1 MGRRRLGVFGVFG
14 RLGRR
19 RAGVESVTIIIYP
32 TGGLHWAR
40 TSLCI
45 RTFRGRVVGRQGAG
59 EITVKLTLAL
69 DIGIRDIIF
78 SMSLGERFETKQF
91 ILRRTVLKT
100 PPSTLIDQTT
110 VIELGIILVDKIY
123 FGV

>member
-1 MGRRRLGVFGVFG
+1 M
-14 RLGRR
+14 
-19 RAGVESVTIIIYP
+19 TCNIISA
-32 TGGLHWAR
+32 GLHWAR
-40 TSLCI
+40 TIIVPMIIS
-45 RTFRGRVVGRQGAG
+45 GRVVVGRQGVG
-59 EITVKLTLAL
+59 EITVKLTSAFDLGRETR
-69 DIGIRDIIF
+69 I

-100 PPSTLIDQTT
+100 PSSTLIDQTT